1 MVQQTAIQTYG
12 HCIGGQWVPSESGE
26 TFDAVNPA
34 TGEVLARLAKGT
46 REDARRAIAAAQVA
60 KERLASLSTWDRSR
74 LCRRVAEVME
84 RRKDELALTLSLDQ
98 GKPLH
103 TEARAEVEFA
113 ILGWEEASE
122 HIKWLETSVIPVEAP
137 TKRVFT
143 IRQPRGVY
151 AVITPWNFPLNI
163 PIEYLGA
170 ALATGNAVVWNPA
183 SSTSLI
189 AVKLM
194 ECILEADVPPGAI
207 NLVTG
212 PGSVVGDEIVANPG
226 TDAVG
231 FTGSSETGIQVAARA
246 AGKPLLLELGGN
258 GPTVILDDADLELA
272 IKSTAFG
279 CFLNAGQV
287 CSAAE
292 RIIVSPRIHDPVVEG
307 LMDEAERVRLG
318 NPLAPETTMGPL
330 NNAPT
335 AEKMDR
341 HIADALARG
350 AQLVIGGERAPEL
363 GSPLFYRP
371 TVLDRVPADARV
383 SLEETFG
390 PIAPVIVA
398 EDDEE
403 ALRIANMGTLGL
415 VSAVFTTS
423 LKRAYWFAERLRT
436 GIVNINDS
444 TNYWELHIP
453 FGGASGKRSGI
464 GRLGGKYTMMEMTDL
479 KTITI
484 DLR

>member
-1 MVQQTAIQTYG
+1 M
-12 HCIGGQWVPSESGE
+12 
-26 TFDAVNPA
+26 
-34 TGEVLARLAKGT
+34 
-46 REDARRAIAAAQVA
+46 
-60 KERLASLSTWDRSR
+60 
-74 LCRRVAEVME
+74 
-84 RRKDELALTLSLDQ
+84 
-98 GKPLH
+98 
-103 TEARAEVEFA
+103 
-113 ILGWEEASE
+113 
-122 HIKWLETSVIPVEAP
+122 
-137 TKRVFT
+137 
-143 IRQPRGVY
+143 
-151 AVITPWNFPLNI
+151 
-163 PIEYLGA
+163 
-170 ALATGNAVVWNPA
+170 VWNPA

-350 AQLVIGGERAPEL
+350 ARLVIGGERAPEL

-371 TVLDRVPADARV
+371 TVLDRVPADAQV

-464 GRLGGKYTMMEMTDL
+464 GRLGGKHTMMEMTDL

>member
-1 MVQQTAIQTYG
+1 M
-12 HCIGGQWVPSESGE
+12 
-26 TFDAVNPA
+26 
-34 TGEVLARLAKGT
+34 
-46 REDARRAIAAAQVA
+46 
-60 KERLASLSTWDRSR
+60 
-74 LCRRVAEVME
+74 
-84 RRKDELALTLSLDQ
+84 
-98 GKPLH
+98 
-103 TEARAEVEFA
+103 
-113 ILGWEEASE
+113 
-122 HIKWLETSVIPVEAP
+122 
-137 TKRVFT
+137 
-143 IRQPRGVY
+143 
-151 AVITPWNFPLNI
+151 
-163 PIEYLGA
+163 
-170 ALATGNAVVWNPA
+170 
-183 SSTSLI
+183 
-189 AVKLM
+189 
-194 ECILEADVPPGAI
+194 
-207 NLVTG
+207 
-212 PGSVVGDEIVANPG
+212 
-226 TDAVG
+226 
-231 FTGSSETGIQVAARA
+231 
-246 AGKPLLLELGGN
+246 
-258 GPTVILDDADLELA
+258 
-272 IKSTAFG
+272 
-279 CFLNAGQV
+279 
-287 CSAAE
+287 
-292 RIIVSPRIHDPVVEG
+292 SPRIHDPVVEG

-350 AQLVIGGERAPEL
+350 ARLVIGGERAPEL

-371 TVLDRVPADARV
+371 TVLDRVPADAQV

-423 LKRAYWFAERLRT
+423 LKRAYWFAEWLRT